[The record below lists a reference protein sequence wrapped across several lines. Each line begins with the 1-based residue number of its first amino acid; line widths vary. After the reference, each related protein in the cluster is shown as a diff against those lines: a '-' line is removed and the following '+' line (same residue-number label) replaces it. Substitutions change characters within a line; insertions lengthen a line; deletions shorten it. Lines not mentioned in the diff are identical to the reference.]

1 MLEKQCAVKSNS
13 SQAPLQSTQYVG
25 WTRSGGFAFGHIQI
39 TPEGR
44 QVGWVKGK
52 LTKLGRAKVSSVET
66 ATDEADLDVLKE
78 PLRITSS
85 QRIQSVYVSGFVV
98 SLFRFRV
105 RCQ

>member
-1 MLEKQCAVKSNS
+1 MRGQIKQFTSSITEYAVRIRRLDTKWRFS
-13 SQAPLQSTQYVG
+13 
-25 WTRSGGFAFGHIQI
+25 AFGHIQI

-52 LTKLGRAKVSSVET
+52 LAKLGRLKVSSVET

-85 QRIQSVYVSGFVV
+85 QRIQSVYVYGFVV

-105 RCQ
+105 HCQ